1 MSVSSINPATEE
13 TIETFEPHSQVDVDA
28 ALAKADER
36 YANWRLTSFDERAKL
51 MEKAAEVLESRV
63 GDWAPAMSREMGK
76 PLAQAEGELK
86 KCAWVCR
93 HYAENAEAYLKDE
106 KIKTDASQS
115 FVRHLPIGPVL
126 AVMPWNFPYWQV
138 FRFAAPALMAGNVGL
153 LKHASNV
160 WRCALNIEDVF
171 REAGFPDGCF
181 QTLLIGSDDVENV
194 LRDRRVRA
202 ATLTGSG
209 PAGASVASISGDE
222 IKPTV
227 LELGGTDAFIVMP
240 SADIESAVET
250 AIDARVQNNGQSCI
264 AAKRFF
270 AHEDIYDEF
279 RDRFV
284 EGMKALKIG
293 DPLAD
298 DTKIGPLAMK
308 SLRDDLAEQVDK
320 SVAAGARPLLETPSL
335 PDKGWWYAPQILEE
349 APGSAPAAHEEMF
362 GPVASLW
369 KVSSLSQA
377 IERANDSPFGLGS
390 SICTTEKTEIE
401 IAIRDLDAGS
411 TFVNAKVASDPRLP
425 FGGVKSSGY
434 GRELAAD
441 GIKAFINRKTVSI
454 A

>member
-13 TIETFEPHSQVDVDA
+13 VIETFETHSQVDVDA

-36 YANWRLTSFDERAKL
+36 YADWRLTSFNDRAKL
-51 MEKAAEVLESRV
+51 MEKAAQVLESRV
-63 GDWAPAMSREMGK
+63 EDWAPAMSREMGK

-93 HYAENAEAYLKDE
+93 HYAANAESYLKDE
-106 KIKTDASQS
+106 TIKTDASQS
-115 FVRHLPIGPVL
+115 FVRHLPVGPVL

-181 QTLLIGSDDVENV
+181 QTLLIGSDGVENV

-227 LELGGTDAFIVMP
+227 LELGGTDAFIIMP

-270 AHEDIYDEF
+270 AHEDIYNEF

-298 DTKIGPLAMK
+298 ETNIGPLAMK
-308 SLRDDLAEQVDK
+308 SLRDDLAEQVAR
-320 SVAAGARPLLETPSL
+320 SVAAGARPLLEASPL
-335 PDKGWWYAPQILEE
+335 PDKGWWYGPQILED
-349 APGSAPAAHEEMF
+349 APDAAPAAHEEMF

-377 IERANDSPFGLGS
+377 IERANNSPFGLGS
-390 SICTTEKTEIE
+390 SICTTEKREIE
-401 IAIRDLDAGS
+401 TAIRDLDAGS
-411 TFVNAKVASDPRLP
+411 TFVNSKVASDPRLP

>member
-13 TIETFEPHSQVDVDA
+13 VIETFDPHSQVDVDA
-28 ALAKADER
+28 ALAKADQR
-36 YANWRLTSFDERAKL
+36 YADWRLTSFDERAKL
-51 MEKAAEVLESRV
+51 MEKAAEVLESHVR
-63 GDWAPAMSREMGK
+63 DWAPAMSREMGK

-93 HYAENAEAYLKDE
+93 HYAEHAEGYLKDE

-181 QTLLIGSDDVENV
+181 QTLLIGSDGVENV
-194 LRDRRVRA
+194 LRDRRLRA

-298 DTKIGPLAMK
+298 DTNIGPLAMK
-308 SLRDDLAEQVDK
+308 ALRDDLAEQVDK
-320 SVAAGARPLLETPSL
+320 SVAAGARPLLEARSL
-335 PDKGWWYAPQILEE
+335 PDKGWWYGPQILEE
-349 APGSAPAAHEEMF
+349 APDSAPAAHEEMF

-390 SICTTEKTEIE
+390 SICTAAKAEIE
-401 IAIRDLDAGS
+401 MAIRDLDAGS
-411 TFVNAKVASDPRLP
+411 TFVNSKVASDPRLP
-425 FGGVKSSGY
+425 FGGVKASGY